1 MIVNT
6 AKDVVTPILHNLFAK
21 CAEKN
26 PNTNIP
32 TSFSEKELAQTV
44 GGLLEQVDK
53 SFTANP
59 ELVAKLQKDNP
70 ADDNSQINFSQEL
83 ITEDEALAFKD
94 KYNTDQDIVNKVDEI
109 EQKHNIG
116 FGEFMS
122 YLPLV
127 LDNTFSPYD
136 SMEEEDKTNAGYE
149 GKSILAKFFTWLRD
163 MWHSIFPAHTWLGK
177 FGSFVF
183 GGLAKLTDIVWSGL
197 KQLFCSNDPDI
208 PSIPEPEKAN
218 ITPWLI
224 GGAAVVTAGFFLVKP
239 MKNPLPDKSLNGH
252 QLEILTGETNKLK
265 TKNNIIQHEI

>member
-1 MIVNT
+1 
-6 AKDVVTPILHNLFAK
+6 
-21 CAEKN
+21 
-26 PNTNIP
+26 
-32 TSFSEKELAQTV
+32 
-44 GGLLEQVDK
+44 
-53 SFTANP
+53 
-59 ELVAKLQKDNP
+59 
-70 ADDNSQINFSQEL
+70 
-83 ITEDEALAFKD
+83 
-94 KYNTDQDIVNKVDEI
+94 
-109 EQKHNIG
+109 
-116 FGEFMS
+116 
-122 YLPLV
+122 
-127 LDNTFSPYD
+127 
-136 SMEEEDKTNAGYE
+136 MEEEDKTNAGYE